1 MATPKSS
8 IPSNSIPSNSIPSH
22 MIYISN
28 KLFNHYD
35 RFMLLKLYI
44 DTDDDNELVNKYYKA
59 ALDHNTKIHNN
70 LQFIDAGFDL
80 FSPTPNSGNAQLHS
94 GNAQLHFFT
103 NSTNQSFKHDLKV
116 IGAAQIFTDTGKVFN
131 TGYYLHPRSSIIKTP
146 LRLANA
152 TGIVDAGYRGHLIAA
167 FDVNNQTNSYYGSRF
182 DRYVQIC
189 APGLMPILVEIVP
202 NKKDLG
208 EDTVRGEGG
217 FGSTGN

>member
-1 MATPKSS
+1 
-8 IPSNSIPSNSIPSH
+8 

-28 KLFNHYD
+28 KLFNIYD

-44 DTDDDNELVNKYYKA
+44 DTDDDNELINKYYKA

-80 FSPTPNSGNAQLHS
+80 FSPNNHQSDA
-94 GNAQLHFFT
+94 
-103 NSTNQSFKHDLKV
+103 NQSFKHDLKV

-131 TGYYLHPRSSIIKTP
+131 TGYYLHPRSSIVKTP

-167 FDVNNQTNSYYGSRF
+167 FDVQTNNNNNNNIGNRF

-208 EDTVRGEGG
+208 EDTIRGEGG